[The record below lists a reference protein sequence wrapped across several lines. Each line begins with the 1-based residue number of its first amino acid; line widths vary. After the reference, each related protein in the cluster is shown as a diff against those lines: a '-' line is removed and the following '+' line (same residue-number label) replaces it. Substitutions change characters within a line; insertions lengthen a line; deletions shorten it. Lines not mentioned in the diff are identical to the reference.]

1 MKVQLILSLIYFIV
15 AALFLGVNS
24 EYARGTF
31 HINLI
36 FGKADVAIF
45 PLIIGISFIW
55 MLIIIL
61 IDYMSINSLK
71 KQIYK
76 LKAQVHDTEKSEM
89 LKLLKEINE
98 KFDGHATTVYQQ
110 LHEIEEMIKGKQNQ
124 QKTE

>member
-1 MKVQLILSLIYFIV
+1 MRIQLILSLIYFIV
-15 AALFLGVNS
+15 AALFLGINS
-24 EYARGTF
+24 QYARGVF
-31 HINLI
+31 EINLV
-36 FGKADVAIF
+36 FTKVDVAIF

-55 MLIIIL
+55 MLIIML

-110 LHEIEEMIKGKQNQ
+110 LHEIEEILKGKRNSNL
-124 QKTE
+124 E

>member
-1 MKVQLILSLIYFIV
+1 MRIQLILSLIYFIV
-15 AALFLGVNS
+15 AALFLGINS
-24 EYARGTF
+24 QYARGVF
-31 HINLI
+31 EINLV
-36 FGKADVAIF
+36 FTKVDVAIF

-55 MLIIIL
+55 MLIIML

-110 LHEIEEMIKGKQNQ
+110 LHEIEEMLKGKKNSNL
-124 QKTE
+124 E

>member
-1 MKVQLILSLIYFIV
+1 MRIQLILSLIYFIV
-15 AALFLGVNS
+15 AALFLGINS
-24 EYARGTF
+24 QYTRGVF
-31 HINLI
+31 EINLV
-36 FGKADVAIF
+36 FTKVDVAIF

-55 MLIIIL
+55 MLIIML

-110 LHEIEEMIKGKQNQ
+110 LHEIEEMLKGKKNSDL
-124 QKTE
+124 E

>member
-1 MKVQLILSLIYFIV
+1 M
-15 AALFLGVNS
+15 
-24 EYARGTF
+24 
-31 HINLI
+31 
-36 FGKADVAIF
+36 
-45 PLIIGISFIW
+45 
-55 MLIIIL
+55 L

-110 LHEIEEMIKGKQNQ
+110 LHEIEEMLKGKKNSNL
-124 QKTE
+124 E